1 MATSN
6 NIAPVPPLPG
16 ELDQLARWLD
26 QLRSR
31 VSTGSGG
38 SDYINVKDSP
48 YNAKGDG
55 VTDDS
60 AAIQAAL
67 TYATTNGGTVFF
79 PSGSYVCATPLV
91 LDNTA
96 TGPVFTGPRC
106 NIMGSGSANTRLIYP
121 SGSGSL
127 LTIGNAQLQYH
138 ITISGLY
145 LEGPGGG
152 TPGTGTA
159 MTVDSALFFSL
170 QDVRVTGFALGMT
183 GTDIYNLYIANST
196 FAYNVAGMDLQVGT
210 YTHPNADTFVATT
223 FAYNTNYGLFADLA
237 VTLSFFGGTFQG
249 NGIGG
254 SGAFVGGVRITNGT
268 DGAAGCN
275 FQGTYFEENAGTA
288 DIYLEGSYDATNSIT
303 GCTFNRITSAHYT
316 TNNILVSAAAGKTN
330 RLSVNG
336 CGFSGFGSY
345 VANAG
350 RMYMAISGTGSPQIS
365 WMGCYFQSAT
375 EKPTYA
381 TLLNYITLGDGA
393 INYQT
398 LGDVVRGVA
407 LNPAGSGTATII
419 ANAPITGTIR
429 WLAISSDSLN
439 PTVGYVPILY

>member
-210 YTHPNADTFVATT
+210 YTHPNADTFVA
-223 FAYNTNYGLFADLA
+223 NLC
-237 VTLSFFGGTFQG
+237 
-249 NGIGG
+249 I
-254 SGAFVGGVRITNGT
+254 
-268 DGAAGCN
+268 
-275 FQGTYFEENAGTA
+275 
-288 DIYLEGSYDATNSIT
+288 
-303 GCTFNRITSAHYT
+303 
-316 TNNILVSAAAGKTN
+316 
-330 RLSVNG
+330 
-336 CGFSGFGSY
+336 
-345 VANAG
+345 
-350 RMYMAISGTGSPQIS
+350 
-365 WMGCYFQSAT
+365 
-375 EKPTYA
+375 
-381 TLLNYITLGDGA
+381 
-393 INYQT
+393 
-398 LGDVVRGVA
+398 
-407 LNPAGSGTATII
+407 
-419 ANAPITGTIR
+419 
-429 WLAISSDSLN
+429 
-439 PTVGYVPILY
+439 